1 MTKLITVLIIVAA
14 LWGGWQLFLYW
25 DKVKSEDEAAAKK
38 KAQTEITSGEQ
49 LSGMPS
55 TLENSYQAA
64 KNQGATAMKSWL
76 KTNGRMVQD
85 PRKAWIELDYC
96 VAVARED
103 PAEAKRVFAEV
114 KNRTPQSSQVWPRIK
129 QLEKTY
135 Q

>member
-1 MTKLITVLIIVAA
+1 MTKLITILIIVAA

-25 DKVKSEDEAAAKK
+25 DKVKTEDETAAKK

-55 TLENSYQAA
+55 SLESSYQAA
-64 KNQGATAMKSWL
+64 KNQGAAAMKNWL
-76 KTNGRMVQD
+76 KFNGRNVQD

-96 VAVARED
+96 IAVSRED
-103 PAEAKRVFAEV
+103 PAEAKRVYAEV
-114 KNRTPQSSQVWPRIK
+114 RNRTQQTSPVWPRIK

>member
-1 MTKLITVLIIVAA
+1 MTKLITILIIVAA

-38 KAQTEITSGEQ
+38 KAQTEIVSGEQ
-49 LSGMPS
+49 LGGMSPN
-55 TLENSYQAA
+55 LENSYQAA
-64 KNQGATAMKSWL
+64 KNQGASGIRNWL
-76 KTNGRMVQD
+76 KTNGRTVQD

-96 VAVARED
+96 VAVSRED
-103 PAEAKRVFAEV
+103 PVEAKRVFNEV
-114 KNRTPQSSQVWPRIK
+114 KNRTSQSSPVWPRIK

>member
-1 MTKLITVLIIVAA
+1 MTKLITILIVVAA

-49 LSGMPS
+49 LSGMP
-55 TLENSYQAA
+55 TGLESSYQVA
-64 KNQGATAMKSWL
+64 KNQGPTAL
-76 KTNGRMVQD
+76 KNWIKLNGRSVQD

-96 VAVARED
+96 IAISRED
-103 PAEAKRVFAEV
+103 PSEAKRVYSSV
-114 KNRTPQSSQVWPRIK
+114 RDRTPQTSPVWPRIK